1 MIDTNK
7 YGDMTL
13 KEAIKIHLDYV
24 MAVAEDKSRWEEL
37 MRIEGDE
44 E

>member
-1 MIDTNK
+1 MTVEDT
-7 YGDMTL
+7 TL
-13 KEAIKIHLDYV
+13 KEAIKIYLDYV
-24 MAVAEDKSRWEEL
+24 IAKTENDARWEEL

>member
-1 MIDTNK
+1 MTVQDT
-7 YGDMTL
+7 TL
-13 KEAIKIHLDYV
+13 KEAIKIHIEYV
-24 MAVAEDKSRWEEL
+24 IAKMETERYWKEL